1 MQITINITDYLKN
14 DKSLTYWSL
23 QRIIVTKIIDEC
35 NKSETKKI
43 ITNGN
48 LGSVLSDVR
57 DTYFSQE
64 QLNSTG
70 NYTIGTLGGIEIVID
85 PCMIW
90 DDNRIILTPSLQK
103 KRENKL
109 LRIFREKVTN
119 DTTEIKIIDVIGILN
134 EKT

>member
-23 QRIIVTKIIDEC
+23 QRIIVRKIIDEC

-85 PCMIW
+85 PCMRW
-90 DDNRIILTPSLQK
+90 DDTRIILTPSLQK

-109 LRIFREKVTN
+109 LRIFREKVTKEV
-119 DTTEIKIIDVIGILN
+119 TEIIIIDKESILI
-134 EKT
+134 